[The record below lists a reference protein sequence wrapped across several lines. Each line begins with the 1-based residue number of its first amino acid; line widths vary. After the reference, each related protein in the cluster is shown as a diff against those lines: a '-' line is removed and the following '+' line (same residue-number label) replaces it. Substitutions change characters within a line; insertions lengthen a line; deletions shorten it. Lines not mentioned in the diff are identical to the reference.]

1 MKLTE
6 LLCLE
11 RIDLNANVINK
22 NDMINYLIELMM
34 VNDNIIDKNV
44 YKQEILNSKIKNINE
59 IMDGITILYAKTEA
73 VNKPGISVIAVK
85 NKIDYD
91 SLDEFSTRLIF
102 MIVMPDD
109 NEDLYLDIIQQ
120 LSQMLMDHNFKE
132 QLINASSSNEFLSLI
147 SMKELEIEKI
157 IEKPKDCYEIL
168 AEIGRAS
175 CRERV

>member
-22 NDMINYLIELMM
+22 NDVINYLIELMM

-44 YKQEILNSKIKNINE
+44 YKQEILNSKIQNINE
-59 IMDGITILYAKTEA
+59 IIGGITIVYAKTEV
-73 VNKPGISVIAVK
+73 VNKPGISVIVVK

-91 SLDEFSTRLIF
+91 SLDELSTRLIF
-102 MIVMPDD
+102 MIVMPED

-132 QLINASSSNEFLSLI
+132 QLINANSPNEFLSLI

-157 IEKPKDCYEIL
+157 I
-168 AEIGRAS
+168 
-175 CRERV
+175 